1 MFENSRLIA
10 LFHYN
15 DLNTSEWNNIRL
27 NLAKDSLRI
36 RVFPSKVSAKV
47 LQETKYRNIAP
58 LFRGCTAAAFGRD
71 PSVASSL
78 LSTTKSE
85 SKLLLL
91 GGVVDDQL
99 LTPRGLQE
107 YAALPPLEVMHG
119 NILGTLQLS
128 QLMLSMLLQGS
139 SQKLSYLL
147 KSVCDR

>member
-1 MFENSRLIA
+1 MFENNRLVA

-15 DLNTSEWNNIRL
+15 DLNTSEWNSIRL
-27 NLAKDSLRI
+27 NLAKESLKI

-47 LQETKYRNIAP
+47 LQETKYSNIAP
-58 LFRGCTAAAFGRD
+58 LFRGCTAVAFGRD
-71 PSVASSL
+71 PSASSL
-78 LSTTKSE
+78 LSCTKSE
-85 SKLLLL
+85 TKLLLL

-99 LTPRGLQE
+99 LTPKGLQE
-107 YAALPPLEVMHG
+107 YAALPPVEVLQG

-147 KSVCDR
+147 KSICTR